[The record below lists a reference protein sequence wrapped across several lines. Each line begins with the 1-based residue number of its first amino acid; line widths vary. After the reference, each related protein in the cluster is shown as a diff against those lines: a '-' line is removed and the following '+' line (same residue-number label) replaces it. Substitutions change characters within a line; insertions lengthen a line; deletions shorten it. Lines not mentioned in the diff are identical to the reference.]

1 MVGWLRSSAA
11 LAAVAM
17 GGFINLI
24 LSQLFLSLVVASTSL
39 IARYWGARDFFK
51 ARAYLGQA
59 LFLAFLVGFLVA
71 FLGFFLAPIIL
82 RLMGLSGEALKMGTF
97 YFRLLVMVN
106 FLAFP
111 GLTLFGALRGSGDT
125 RTPMFINGFSNL
137 LHIILAL
144 LLIFGWAIF
153 PALGVAG
160 AGWATA
166 ITTSLG
172 SIIVLFFAYKNK
184 GEFFFR
190 FSLLKPRK
198 RLLHDLL
205 SLAAPAFWEALVF
218 RGAQIV
224 FMRFVSALG
233 EIPLAA
239 HQVAMSIES
248 LSYMPGFGF
257 AVASTTL
264 TGQFVGARRMELAER
279 SALRTLKMGLSIL
292 SAFGIFFLAFGDK
305 VALLFGG
312 TPEVIAQAGLAI
324 RIGGLEQPG
333 LAIFMIL
340 AGALRGAGDTR
351 SPMIATLFGVFLARL
366 VLVYLL
372 AFLLNLGLAGVWIG
386 TALDWSLRAGITY
399 YFFKKGTWKKSF

>member
-1 MVGWLRSSAA
+1 
-11 LAAVAM
+11 M
-17 GGFINLI
+17 GGFINLM
-24 LSQLFLSLVVASTSL
+24 LSQLFVSLVVAATSL
-39 IARYWGARDFFK
+39 IARHWGARDFSK

-71 FLGFFLAPIIL
+71 FLGFILAPVIL
-82 RLMGLSGEALKMGTF
+82 KVMGLGGEALKMGTF
-97 YFRLLVMVN
+97 YFRLLVMINV
-106 FLAFP
+106 LAFP

-125 RTPMFINGFSNL
+125 RTPMLINGASNL
-137 LHIILAL
+137 LHILLAL
-144 LLIFGWAIF
+144 LLIFGWGIF

-166 ITTSLG
+166 ISTSLG
-172 SIIVLFFAYKNK
+172 GLAVLFFAYKSR

-190 FSLLKPRK
+190 FSLLKPQRE
-198 RLLHDLL
+198 LLHDLI
-205 SLAAPAFWEALVF
+205 SLASPAFWEALIF

-264 TGQFVGARRMELAER
+264 SGQFVGAKRIEVAER
-279 SALRTLKMGLSIL
+279 SVLRTLKVGLSIL

-312 TPEVIAQAGLAI
+312 TPEVLSQAGLAI

-340 AGALRGAGDTR
+340 SGALRGAGDTR

-366 VLVYLL
+366 LTVYLL
-372 AFLLNLGLAGVWIG
+372 AFLLGFGLAGVWIG

-399 YFFKKGTWKKSF
+399 YFFKRGSWKRSS